1 LTPGVVRAETTVYF
15 VGYAMSVPP
24 PVVLFVCGVAL
35 VAIGIGLR
43 KFFKDATQAAEPEF
57 PDVSD
62 GPASQFSSV
71 TIGSHV
77 ADAEHADPSSADPF
91 EIGPGVR
98 RVGR

>member
-43 KFFKDATQAAEPEF
+43 KFFKDATQAAEPEL
-57 PDVSD
+57 DLKVDHD
-62 GPASQFSSV
+62 GNFHGGKFFLRCS
-71 TIGSHV
+71 
-77 ADAEHADPSSADPF
+77 E
-91 EIGPGVR
+91 
-98 RVGR
+98 